1 MVKNLPAN
9 AGEAREEGSISG
21 QEDSPGVKNGNPL
34 QYSCLE
40 SPMDRG
46 VWWTAIHGV
55 PKSGTW
61 LSDWAHKHKQLCTR
75 SQKTWKSAVYNLGDW
90 SSYLSLSMFPPLWNE
105 HNSHSVLVPVLG
117 KCNSHPVHYEIYL
130 TAQKSA
136 WPWESAKQSP
146 LHILQRV
153 CSYRW
158 STGLWSCPEP
168 LHRAALSDKASSAT
182 GSWGS
187 GRQCLGPLIRWNLE
201 CIFLLKTAKRSR
213 AKSNKQ
219 TKVMLLLQ

>member
-1 MVKNLPAN
+1 MQERHEKWVQSLVRKIPWSEKWQPTPVFLP
-9 AGEAREEGSISG
+9 GESHG
-21 QEDSPGVKNGNPL
+21 QRSLVDCNTWG
-34 QYSCLE
+34 
-40 SPMDRG
+40 
-46 VWWTAIHGV
+46 
-55 PKSGTW
+55 PKEWDMTEW
-61 LSDWAHKHKQLCTR
+61 LSTKHKQLCTT
-75 SQKTWKSAVYNLGDW
+75 SQNTWKSAVYNLGDW
-90 SSYLSLSMFPPLWNE
+90 SSYLSLSMFPPLWDE
-105 HNSHSVLVPVLG
+105 HNSHSILIPALG
-117 KCNSHPVHYEIYL
+117 RCNSHPVHPEIYL

-146 LHILQRV
+146 LHILQTV

-168 LHRAALSDKASSAT
+168 LHRAALSDKASSAI